1 MEKKVIVLFIAFLIC
16 VFGVGSGNLWA
27 GDVIKIG
34 LTISTT
40 GKYTFASSQGFK
52 GVSIWADLVNEK
64 GGLMIKG
71 KRVPVKLVYY
81 DDRSDRDCCQA
92 LREAYQ

>member
-1 MEKKVIVLFIAFLIC
+1 MEKKIVVLFIAFCIC
-16 VFGVGSGNLWA
+16 VFGVAPGDIWA
-27 GDVIKIG
+27 KDVIKIG

-64 GGLMIKG
+64 GA
-71 KRVPVKLVYY
+71 
-81 DDRSDRDCCQA
+81 ST
-92 LREAYQ
+92 